1 MMIAVKQVF
10 IQNTNLPET
19 VTKQKANCY
28 ETKYVVQ
35 RGYYTAIYIYSS
47 NHRKKH

>member
-1 MMIAVKQVF
+1 MIAVKQVF

-35 RGYYTAIYIYSS
+35 RGYYIYP
-47 NHRKKH
+47 NFG